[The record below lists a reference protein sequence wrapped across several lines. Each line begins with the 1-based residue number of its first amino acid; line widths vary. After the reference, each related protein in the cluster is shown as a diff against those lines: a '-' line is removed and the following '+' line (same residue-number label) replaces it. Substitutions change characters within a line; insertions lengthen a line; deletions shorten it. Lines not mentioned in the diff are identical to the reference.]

1 MTTPDIGHLVADG
14 LTKPLPLYNHA
25 TIYNGIVYISAI
37 QGFVPGTVDFPST
50 DPGDEARQVLANL
63 KVVLDQAGS
72 SLANVLK
79 ITVLMTDMT
88 YFPRINEAINEA
100 FPVNPP
106 ARSSIAVIELP
117 KQAKV
122 AIEAIAAV
130 CT

>member
-1 MTTPDIGHLVADG
+1 MTKPDIGHMVADG
-14 LTKPLPLYNHA
+14 LTKPVPLYNHA
-25 TIYNGIVYISAI
+25 TIHNGIVYISAI
-37 QGFVPGTVDFPST
+37 QGFIPGTVDFPST

-72 SLANVLK
+72 SLAHVLK

-88 YFPRINEAINEA
+88 YFSKINDAINEA
-100 FPVNPP
+100 FPVDPP
-106 ARSSIAVIELP
+106 ARSSISVSELP

-130 CT
+130 ST